1 MAHPAQ
7 QGIDPYQ
14 NVAGMYDAPASP
26 TSSSS
31 SFEGDVSMNG
41 EHARFYYEQQQ
52 QAILYQQHHLQNGLE
67 PGAARQ
73 AAKQARMHM
82 DDDSDDGFSDEES
95 DTDSMPDDSIDFS
108 LTYALHTFLA
118 TVEGQASVVKGDSLV
133 LLDDANSYWWL
144 VRVLKTEDVGYIPAE
159 NIETPYER
167 LARLNKHRNI
177 DLAAATK
184 NEKQLGQVQSRE
196 KLKGAIAAKG
206 RNARQGSNEGSE
218 ESSGRR
224 VIFAPPTYV
233 DHPGVTWSS
242 DEEDTDHEPE
252 EVEMQEDEHSQE
264 GHDPRHAQEAM
275 DVDDSMDDMEPDDG
289 VEWADEAA
297 EKERQKVLE
306 QRQAAVTPKSNN
318 PFAPQSNLPAET
330 VSNGVAQSSSTSSL
344 NSASSPILD
353 PASASDTRRITATPA
368 VAGGPLLPS
377 AVVNGSQ
384 NRNVSGQSTSS
395 VYSTVSAT
403 SSVRSSTPTGNSP
416 EDAKNKMK
424 KPRKS
429 DDNGE
434 KKKKGL
440 LGGLFSRNKAD
451 KKGKGISSADQRS
464 SEDSALEDR
473 GSEDDPSTRGALA
486 ASGLH
491 ESSPQNASDVS
502 SHSLKLQQADQAR
515 MQSYTQKYLKS
526 PNDQYSA
533 SNAEAAAA
541 VAQSAAAMRLSA
553 SVMGTSNGQ
562 NARPSSIIVSPNPD
576 GPPLLNVIRIF
587 AGTQVDSEASF
598 KTALINETTS
608 AGDLIRQAIQRFH
621 LQTPQPQDPLAGYY
635 VTVKDFD
642 GTELELDPQDKPLG
656 KFQAA
661 VARWSESEVDEHG
674 KLQERLGA
682 ITPTVKRD
690 SVSSISSMASLSNHP
705 AIKKLGMDW
714 EDDSQVKL
722 YLNRRLPVAEPEGM
736 PDPQSGFSSYST
748 GLSTAHESPK
758 SDEDMLTPGPSSPVT
773 AKNPNLTI
781 STGAQAA
788 PERYMSPSARFTLQ
802 LLLYPADLPPGI
814 MFDPSS
820 ESLVARPKLQQ
831 GVEEGEARKR
841 LFTLPRNANVVDV
854 IEQGLERFGVQE
866 GVVDGGDEVE
876 DKVGKRRSMTRVR
889 YSLGVIVNGQ
899 GQPERQLS
907 SSSKIL
913 ESYPSAPILKPMEKS
928 TPESRRRSRDL
939 SYNVGSTGDI
949 RESDPIFVLRKV
961 GARGL
966 AGAKVDG
973 IKQTPTSPIVSP
985 TSSDPRSPQEIIAAQ
1000 RAASR
1005 SHQMS
1010 VLSSTNKGQGVD
1022 VRLPE
1027 TQGTFR
1033 STRQVGQ
1040 DGGAVIRYSFIDE
1053 AGETYDISELLEAEV
1068 GKDGKS
1074 KVDEVGDDFKTGSVD
1089 VPPELQRQGTDM
1101 SVSDYHTAPSTPEP
1115 GMRTLSGDSIEIMD
1129 EPRPRSRSAQ
1139 DRDILQRAVQR
1150 ASQDG
1155 EAAGLHEALQRVADK
1170 AREGSTKGSTGPEEV
1185 ARERNATPNGRIT
1198 PEQDSSEDLHA
1209 TPRASNAY
1217 QYSEHDHSQDQSTR
1231 TNSRQATRETAA
1243 SVNRIIS
1250 RHRQQPSIASIMSDF
1265 DGDKS
1270 GSSLSRDLR
1279 DRSVEPPSSVSEGDE
1294 NDRLTDPDGSYNSS
1308 STGYEANFNDRSST
1322 PATASSST
1330 HPTPPFNG
1338 NGGMFTYTRAVN
1350 VASPT
1355 PRAPV
1360 RYRDDFGMKDMM
1372 AVIRVRARE
1381 YRSATKPKTNSR
1393 KNVRGS
1399 VISDVDSMR
1408 SSTQAVPGTEVDR
1421 QLFGEKIDWEEVH
1434 PEIRDCL
1441 HGVQERLDSFD
1452 REVDDLLAT
1461 VGALGI

>member
-1 MAHPAQ
+1 MAQP

-14 NVAGMYDAPASP
+14 NDTMYDASASP
-26 TSSSS
+26 ASSSS
-31 SFEGDVSMNG
+31 SFEGDISMNG

-184 NEKQLGQVQSRE
+184 NEKQLGQMQSRE

-206 RNARQGSNEGSE
+206 RSARQGSNEGSE
-218 ESSGRR
+218 DSSARR

-242 DEEDTDHEPE
+242 DEDDSDHEPE
-252 EVEMQEDEHSQE
+252 EVEMQEEQHSQE
-264 GHDPRHAQEAM
+264 GHDPRHDQEAM
-275 DVDDSMDDMEPDDG
+275 DVDDSVDEMEPDDG

-306 QRQAAVTPKSNN
+306 ARQAAVTPKSNN
-318 PFAPQSNLPAET
+318 PFAPRSSLTTET
-330 VSNGVAQSSSTSSL
+330 VSQSGSTTSL
-344 NSASSPILD
+344 NSANDSAILD
-353 PASASDTRRITATPA
+353 PASASDTKRITATPA
-368 VAGGPLLPS
+368 LASGPLLPS

-384 NRNVSGQSTSS
+384 RNVSGQSTNS
-395 VYSTVSAT
+395 VYSTISAT
-403 SSVRSSTPTGNSP
+403 SSVHSTTPTSASP
-416 EDAKNKMK
+416 EDTKNKMK
-424 KPRKS
+424 KPRRS
-429 DDNGE
+429 SGDESGD

-440 LGGLFSRNKAD
+440 LGGLFSRNKGE

-473 GSEDDPSTRGALA
+473 ASEDDPSNRAPVV
-486 ASGLH
+486 SLH
-491 ESSPQNASDVS
+491 ESSPQDPSDIS

-515 MQSYTQKYLKS
+515 MQSYTDKYLKS
-526 PNDQYSA
+526 PNNEQYSA

-541 VAQSAAAMRLSA
+541 VAQSAAAMRLTA
-553 SVMGTSNGQ
+553 SVSNGKT
-562 NARPSSIIVSPNPD
+562 ARPSSIIVSPNPD

-587 AGTQVDSEASF
+587 AGTEVDSEASF

-621 LQTPQPQDPLAGYY
+621 LQPPQAQDPLAGYY
-635 VTVKDFD
+635 ITVKDFD
-642 GTELELDPQDKPLG
+642 GTELELESQDKPLG

-690 SVSSISSMASLSNHP
+690 SVSSISSMVSLSNHP

-722 YLNRRLPVAEPEGM
+722 YLNRRPPPTEPEGM
-736 PDPQSGFSSYST
+736 PEPQSGFSSYST
-748 GLSTAHESPK
+748 GLSTVHESPK
-758 SDEDMLTPGPSSPVT
+758 SDGGMRTPGPSSPVT
-773 AKNPNLTI
+773 ARNPNLTI
-781 STGAQAA
+781 STTANAA
-788 PERYMSPSARFTLQ
+788 PERSMSPSARFTLQ
-802 LLLYPADLPPGI
+802 LLLYPADLPSGI

-820 ESLVARPKLQQ
+820 DALVARPRLQQ
-831 GVEEGEARKR
+831 GQGAEGGEARRR

-876 DKVGKRRSMTRVR
+876 GKVGKRRSMTRVR

-899 GQPERQLS
+899 ERQLS
-907 SSSKIL
+907 SSTKVI
-913 ESYPSAPILKPMEKS
+913 ESYPSAPIMKPMEKS

-939 SYNVGSTGDI
+939 SYNAGSTGDI
-949 RESDPIFVLRKV
+949 RESDPVFVLRKV

-966 AGAKVDG
+966 AGTKMDG
-973 IKQTPTSPIVSP
+973 IKQSPANTVMSP
-985 TSSDPRSPQEIIAAQ
+985 TGSNPRSPQEIIAAQ

-1005 SHQMS
+1005 SHQLS

-1022 VRLPE
+1022 VRLPQ

-1040 DGGAVIRYSFIDE
+1040 DGGAVMRYSFIDE
-1053 AGETYDISELLEAEV
+1053 AGETYDISELLEEEW
-1068 GKDGKS
+1068 GKNGKS
-1074 KVDEVGDDFKTGSVD
+1074 QVGEDSKTGCA
-1089 VPPELQRQGTDM
+1089 PPELQRQGTDL
-1101 SVSDYHTAPSTPEP
+1101 SISDYHTAPSTPEAGMEALP
-1115 GMRTLSGDSIEIMD
+1115 GESIELLD
-1129 EPRPRSRSAQ
+1129 EPRPREPAQ
-1139 DRDILQRAVQR
+1139 DRDILHHAVQR

-1155 EAAGLHEALQRVADK
+1155 EAAGLHEALQRVAEK
-1170 AREGSTKGSTGPEEV
+1170 AREGSTKGSTGPEEIT
-1185 ARERNATPNGRIT
+1185 RERERSLTPNGKIT

-1209 TPRASNAY
+1209 TPRASTAY
-1217 QYSEHDHSQDQSTR
+1217 QYSDQYHSQDDSTR
-1231 TNSRQATRETAA
+1231 TNPSQTTGEYGETAA

-1250 RHRQQPSIASIMSDF
+1250 RHRQQPSIASIMSDL

-1270 GSSLSRDLR
+1270 TSSPSRDLR
-1279 DRSVEPPSSVSEGDE
+1279 DRSVDPPSSVSEGDE
-1294 NDRLTDPDGSYNSS
+1294 HDQFTDPDG
-1308 STGYEANFNDRSST
+1308 SST

-1338 NGGMFTYTRAVN
+1338 NGGMFSYTRAVN

-1372 AVIRVRARE
+1372 AVIRMRARE
-1381 YRSATKPKTNSR
+1381 YSTEPKPKAR
-1393 KNVRGS
+1393 NVRAS
-1399 VISDVDSMR
+1399 VISSAESTR
-1408 SSTQAVPGTEVDR
+1408 SSSHAATGTEVDR
-1421 QLFGEKIDWEEVH
+1421 QLIGEKLDWDQVH
-1434 PEIRDCL
+1434 SDVRDCL
-1441 HGVQERLDSFD
+1441 HGVQERLDKFD
-1452 REVDDLLAT
+1452 REVDELLAA
-1461 VGALGI
+1461 VGALGV